1 LTTCFAAG
9 PWQESEIVR
18 VEKSLEHVTM
28 LLEQDEDELR
38 SAHARSVEESSALR
52 TQRDATQREAAE
64 LRSAEVLS

>member
-1 LTTCFAAG
+1 M
-9 PWQESEIVR
+9 R